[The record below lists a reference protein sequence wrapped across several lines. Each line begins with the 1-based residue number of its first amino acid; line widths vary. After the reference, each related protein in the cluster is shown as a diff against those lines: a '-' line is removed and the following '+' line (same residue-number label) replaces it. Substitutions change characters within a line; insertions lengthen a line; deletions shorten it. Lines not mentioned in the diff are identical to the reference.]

1 MSESD
6 LIVPLGQSI
15 SVLPTEQDRAE
26 VLRTNDLAVAASQTI
41 TPQTIWQLAFSFP
54 AMLGVILVGA
64 VGTIARTFFVDPDVW
79 WHVKFGQVIL
89 ATHHLPTTDIYSFS
103 VAGQHWIDAEW
114 LGDVLLGGMYR
125 LGGLRGL
132 ELTSLILG
140 SAILIALYTLAA
152 MRSGNSKAAFVAT
165 AAVFVMT
172 VVSFNLR
179 PQMLGY
185 LFLILTLIILQRFR
199 RGKRRAMWALPILM
213 VVWVNVH
220 PSWIIGLGVIGVY
233 LASGLVEFHLGD
245 IAAQSWSNSDRLR
258 LAIVLGLCG
267 CATFITP
274 YGAALAEFPFKFA
287 FSLPLNIKNILE
299 WLPIPFGSPLGK
311 MFLAAVLGVIAFQV
325 VCRFAWRLEELALF
339 LFTTTMACL
348 HVRFLLIFVPIFTPL
363 LATMLARWVPPYKRK
378 IDRYLLNA
386 AMMATVVA
394 FTIWYFPTQAELL
407 QSAGKT
413 YPVAA
418 VEFLN
423 HNSVPGPMYN
433 NYGFGGY
440 LIWSRG
446 PEHKVFM
453 DGRGELYE
461 PSGVFTDYLEIADIR
476 PSAFSLIKKY
486 GFQSCLIKQDEA
498 LATVLAALPDWQR
511 VYGDETSVLYV
522 RRSAS
527 PVVGARISSTPTENA
542 HGL

>member
-79 WHVKFGQVIL
+79 WHVKLGQVIL

-233 LASGLVEFHLGD
+233 LASGLVEFISEIL
-245 IAAQSWSNSDRLR
+245 
-258 LAIVLGLCG
+258 
-267 CATFITP
+267 
-274 YGAALAEFPFKFA
+274 
-287 FSLPLNIKNILE
+287 LPR
-299 WLPIPFGSPLGK
+299 G
-311 MFLAAVLGVIAFQV
+311 GVIRIAF
-325 VCRFAWRLEELALF
+325 
-339 LFTTTMACL
+339 
-348 HVRFLLIFVPIFTPL
+348 
-363 LATMLARWVPPYKRK
+363 
-378 IDRYLLNA
+378 
-386 AMMATVVA
+386 
-394 FTIWYFPTQAELL
+394 
-407 QSAGKT
+407 
-413 YPVAA
+413 
-418 VEFLN
+418 
-423 HNSVPGPMYN
+423 
-433 NYGFGGY
+433 
-440 LIWSRG
+440 
-446 PEHKVFM
+446 
-453 DGRGELYE
+453 
-461 PSGVFTDYLEIADIR
+461 
-476 PSAFSLIKKY
+476 
-486 GFQSCLIKQDEA
+486 
-498 LATVLAALPDWQR
+498 DWQSSWVFAVAPR
-511 VYGDETSVLYV
+511 SSRHTV
-522 RRSAS
+522 R
-527 PVVGARISSTPTENA
+527 P
-542 HGL
+542 